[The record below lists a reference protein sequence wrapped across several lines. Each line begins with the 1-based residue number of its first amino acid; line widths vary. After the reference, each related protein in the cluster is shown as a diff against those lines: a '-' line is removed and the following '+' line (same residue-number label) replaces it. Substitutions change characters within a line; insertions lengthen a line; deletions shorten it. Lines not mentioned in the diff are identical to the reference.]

1 MLAKIITLGCKVN
14 QYESEAMMRNLN
26 AAGFKTAE
34 ENQNADIIIVNSC
47 AVTSVSE
54 HKAQKMVRRARRENE
69 NAVIV
74 LTGCVPQ
81 AFPDIGDKYPEVDI
95 ILGNK

>member
-54 HKAQKMVRRARRENE
+54 HKAQKWFAEQDEKMKTLLLFLQVVFRRHFLIL
-69 NAVIV
+69 VINIR
-74 LTGCVPQ
+74 G
-81 AFPDIGDKYPEVDI
+81 
-95 ILGNK
+95 